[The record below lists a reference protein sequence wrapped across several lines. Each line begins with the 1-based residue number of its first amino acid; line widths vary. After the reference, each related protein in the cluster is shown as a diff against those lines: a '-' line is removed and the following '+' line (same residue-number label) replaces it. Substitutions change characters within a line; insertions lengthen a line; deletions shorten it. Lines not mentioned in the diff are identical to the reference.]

1 MMLANS
7 FHVTCER
14 CLLLLLLPFAV
25 TSCSVTFPQVD
36 ALQSQFSSGG
46 KGSLT
51 VPRDAL
57 WLASF
62 EGQGHILA
70 AYQREGF
77 ILFANADTEAE
88 VTFDGWTVLSVKG
101 FGDQTPSEFT
111 INASEG
117 GSRSYTAGSRS
128 AKDDCSAWIWQPAI
142 ELGGV
147 WQQQCDE
154 SGPNTISLNAA
165 GAIVAIEQQVGP
177 EGQRLILQRY
187 QRD

>member
-57 WLASF
+57 WLASL
-62 EGQGHILA
+62 EGQGHLLA

-77 ILFANADTEAE
+77 VLFANADTEAE
-88 VTFDGWTVLSVKG
+88 VTFDGWTVLTVKG
-101 FGDQTPSEFT
+101 FGVQTRIEFVVSTDQNGVRSF
-111 INASEG
+111 IEG
-117 GSRSYTAGSRS
+117 NKSVTSI
-128 AKDDCSAWIWQPAI
+128 CSDWVWQPAS